1 MNGIIRF
8 AIQRWQITLVVFL
21 ALAALGLSAF
31 FTIPRSVDPHFPSPF
46 VNIVATVPGA
56 EPADMESTIAKPIED
71 VVQGLD
77 GIVKVQSRSTDS
89 TAVIT
94 AEFSWDGDAEKNYD
108 EVVREVNAI
117 RSSLPS
123 ALTRLEFQK
132 TRTTEAAVLQ
142 FALVSDTASYRRL

>member
-21 ALAALGLSAF
+21 ALAAMGLSAF

-94 AEFSWDGDAEKNYD
+94 AEFSWDGDPEKNYD
-108 EVVREVNAI
+108 EIVREVNAI
-117 RSSLPS
+117 RQNLPS

-132 TRTTEAAVLQ
+132 SRTTEQ
-142 FALVSDTASYRRL
+142 RCASA